1 MSYSAYTYSSCTQ
14 SNWLCARIELAS
26 IRRQRLDNVI
36 STGSPALRHRPQAPM
51 HPFLRLPPS
60 LVECAFREGAHCSPS
75 SRALRGSSGLSRSS
89 NPAGPATRKYS
100 SLASTSS
107 SSWNTRISAEQ
118 RGQTLWREKLAGPTD
133 GRALH
138 TSACRADHY
147 STLGIPRTA
156 TKAQIKVR
164 LLFL

>member
-1 MSYSAYTYSSCTQ
+1 MPG
-14 SNWLCARIELAS
+14 SNLHAS
-26 IRRQRLDNVI
+26 GQRLDNVI
-36 STGSPALRHRPQAPM
+36 STGSPARRHRPQAPM

-60 LVECAFREGAHCSPS
+60 LLECAFREGAHCSPS
-75 SRALRGSSGLSRSS
+75 TRAISGSPRPSWNST
-89 NPAGPATRKYS
+89 PAGLATREYS
-100 SLASTSS
+100 SLASTSTS
-107 SSWNTRISAEQ
+107 SRNTLLSAEGRRQ
-118 RGQTLWREKLAGPTD
+118 ALWRGELARFTG
-133 GRALH
+133 GRAIH